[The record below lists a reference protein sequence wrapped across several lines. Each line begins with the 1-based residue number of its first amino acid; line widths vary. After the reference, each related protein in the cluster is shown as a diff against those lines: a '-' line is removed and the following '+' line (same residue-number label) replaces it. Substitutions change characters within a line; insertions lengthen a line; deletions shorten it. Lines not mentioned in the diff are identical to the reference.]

1 MKALEKKEEDEADY
15 RVLLENSDNEDY
27 NEFVVE
33 SGWNVIEQIEE
44 WSDKARIKTDKLTEK
59 VTNPMEYEP
68 GNLYRLVDQ
77 LNRINVVDTDRNGD
91 ITGFNSVKYGR
102 ELGDAAEELKERRMM
117 LHRMAG
123 EIDRYDV
130 VNKLEE
136 ENVHNEQLEKFEKLA
151 EISEG
156 NSFRERDYERNMTKI
171 LQDGIGIEVETW
183 EVGKAKDI
191 FEDLGFF
198 SGVEVGLEE
207 EEYETFIRGM
217 SEYQE

>member
-1 MKALEKKEEDEADY
+1 
-15 RVLLENSDNEDY
+15 
-27 NEFVVE
+27 
-33 SGWNVIEQIEE
+33 
-44 WSDKARIKTDKLTEK
+44 
-59 VTNPMEYEP
+59 MEYEP